1 MSDYITIKEAAEFS
15 NVTTKTINAH
25 LNNGTIDGIQDV
37 ISRRW
42 RVDPVSLN
50 EYYYPTIEGENQ
62 HNIINRGKK
71 DSFARKN
78 DMINSEM
85 VTLYNT
91 FRSFEWKNKNVED
104 VCDYIS
110 GLIS

>member
-1 MSDYITIKEAAEFS
+1 MSDYISIKEAAEYA

-25 LNNGTIDGIQDV
+25 LNRGTIHGIQDV

-50 EYYYPTIEGENQ
+50 EYYYSTIEGENQ

-71 DSFARKN
+71 DSFTRKN
-78 DMINSEM
+78 NIINSEM
-85 VTLYNT
+85 VVLYNT
-91 FRSFEWKNKNVED
+91 FRSFEWKNKNIED
-104 VCDYIS
+104 VCEHIS
-110 GLIS
+110 GLIA